1 MFTQSTTSPFRFPNV
16 PHLLRQWWRFN
27 PILTS
32 LSVAMG
38 ITTILG
44 FIGIALDPRLVMNA
58 PVWAKTTKFAISISV
73 YAATFLWMLPLI
85 TSRPRLARW
94 VGNGIGL
101 ILYLEMALIILQAI
115 RGQVMHFNVSTP
127 FDSALWSIMGTTIV
141 ILWLLSMV
149 GAFLLIRQKIANPA
163 LAAGIRWGAVIMVI
177 GLGLGFLMT
186 SPTAD
191 QMAVLQSGQP
201 SDLIGAHTVGRADGG
216 DGLPLLGWSTTH
228 GDLRIAHFIGLHA
241 FQIIPLVGW
250 WLGQRRETWLKDSH
264 RVALVWVSA
273 ASYLGLTLLTAWQA
287 LRGQPIIAPDMLTVS
302 VFATL
307 VASAVIIAGGITM
320 VARQKMA

>member
-1 MFTQSTTSPFRFPNV
+1 MVTQPSTPSFRLPNV
-16 PHLLRQWWRFN
+16 PHLLRQWWQFN

-32 LSVAMG
+32 LSVAMV

-58 PVWAKTTKFAISISV
+58 PVWAKTTKFSISV
-73 YAATFLWMLPLI
+73 TLYAATFLWMLPLV

-101 ILYLEMALIILQAI
+101 ILYFEMALIILQAI
-115 RGQVMHFNVSTP
+115 RGRAMHFNYST
-127 FDSALWSIMGTTIV
+127 ALDGTLFGIMSVTIV
-141 ILWLLSMV
+141 LLWIISMV
-149 GAFLLIRQKIANPA
+149 GAFLLIRQKMANPA
-163 LAAGIRWGAVIMVI
+163 LTWGIRLGAVVMVI
-177 GLGLGFLMT
+177 GMGLGFLMT
-186 SPTAD
+186 SPTPD

-201 SDLIGAHTVGRADGG
+201 SDFIGAHTVGAPDGG

-250 WLGQRRETWLKDSH
+250 WLGQRRETWLKDNH
-264 RVALVWVSA
+264 RVLLVWVSA
-273 ASYLGLTLLTAWQA
+273 VSYLGLTLLTAWQA
-287 LRGQPIIAPDMLTVS
+287 LRGQPLIAPDTLTVG

-307 VASAVIIAGGITM
+307 VASAVVIKGGITTM
-320 VARQKMA
+320 ARQKMA